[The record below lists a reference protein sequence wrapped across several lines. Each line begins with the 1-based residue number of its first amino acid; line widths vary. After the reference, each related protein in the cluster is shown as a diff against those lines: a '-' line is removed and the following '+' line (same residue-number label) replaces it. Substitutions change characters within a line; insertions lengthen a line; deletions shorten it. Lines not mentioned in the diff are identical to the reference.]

1 MADDEQVLDRLD
13 AIFSRIGRLAR
24 RRMPDDTLTFGQFA
38 VLRMLFHDGPL
49 AMGAIAEHLGISLAG
64 ATGIID
70 RLVIQGVVERTR
82 SREDRRVVWVDLS
95 PEGQKR
101 MEHLKDDRHQQM
113 QQLLQP
119 LSPDEVETLLRLL
132 ERIAEGAEA
141 DQ

>member
-1 MADDEQVLDRLD
+1 
-13 AIFSRIGRLAR
+13 
-24 RRMPDDTLTFGQFA
+24 
-38 VLRMLFHDGPL
+38 
-49 AMGAIAEHLGISLAG
+49 LAG